1 MGRYKCTNSLEV
13 GEAGSELL
21 GSQQGY
27 MRKEICYTVHVPC
40 WCIYIS
46 FLFGALRLQPT
57 QPPPIA
63 LRPCLHEYTR
73 IYQPPAHA
81 RGRSYISTD
90 SHIQTQIIRRIH
102 TMYEYPITNTLAA
115 SRYETYHVCNE
126 LIATKHTMY
135 AKHRNPK
142 HKDIHVSSWI
152 TKQRYKQVC
161 MKGYPCIH
169 ACI

>member
-13 GEAGSELL
+13 GEAGSEFGL

-27 MRKEICYTVHVPC
+27 MRIEICYTVHVPC

-46 FLFGALRLQPT
+46 FLFGALWLQPT

-90 SHIQTQIIRRIH
+90 SHIQTQMIRGIH
-102 TMYEYPITNTLAA
+102 TMYEFKRRIHGRK
-115 SRYETYHVCNE
+115 SRRNIPCMNGSHCDETYHVCKE
-126 LIATKHTMY
+126 GIIAK
-135 AKHRNPK
+135 
-142 HKDIHVSSWI
+142 
-152 TKQRYKQVC
+152 
-161 MKGYPCIH
+161 
-169 ACI
+169 